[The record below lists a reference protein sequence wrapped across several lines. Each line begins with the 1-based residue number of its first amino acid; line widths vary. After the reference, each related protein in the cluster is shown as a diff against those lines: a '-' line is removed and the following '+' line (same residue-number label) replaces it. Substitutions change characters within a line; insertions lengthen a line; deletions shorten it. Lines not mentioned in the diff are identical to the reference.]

1 MINSAQMTWKS
12 FNSVTNVL
20 QVNCFKA
27 KSEFVIKFGES
38 QMVFIASLCHESGA
52 EFEFSFEQ
60 VNLHYIEGSI
70 CSWHSITWKPE
81 RVPPK
86 KKWNLGVTR
95 FFFYCYL
102 LFPTNK
108 SRRANDAKF
117 NFLPFLIKIINCING
132 SKLHRYHSSRKLNGF
147 FLIFWQLTAA
157 LSVEK

>member
-1 MINSAQMTWKS
+1 MTWKS

-70 CSWHSITWKPE
+70 CSWDSITWKPE

-86 KKWNLGVTR
+86 KKMEPRRHSFLLTTAIYYSLPTNLGEQT
-95 FFFYCYL
+95 
-102 LFPTNK
+102 TQ
-108 SRRANDAKF
+108 S
-117 NFLPFLIKIINCING
+117 LI
-132 SKLHRYHSSRKLNGF
+132 SYHF
-147 FLIFWQLTAA
+147 
-157 LSVEK
+157 